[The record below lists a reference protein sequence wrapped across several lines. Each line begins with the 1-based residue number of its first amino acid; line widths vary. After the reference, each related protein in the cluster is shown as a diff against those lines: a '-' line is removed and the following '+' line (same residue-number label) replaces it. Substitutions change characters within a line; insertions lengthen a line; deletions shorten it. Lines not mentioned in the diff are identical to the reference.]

1 MLKTTVKELNN
12 EIVDKNESEEQMRT
26 TIVTQE
32 ELVDK
37 LSMVIKYNSSCVIV
51 YMFSYIK
58 KNMLKYFD
66 NVRYI

>member
-1 MLKTTVKELNN
+1 MKELNK

-37 LSMVIKYNSSCVIV
+37 LSMVIKIYQFLCNSL
-51 YMFSYIK
+51 FSYIK
-58 KNMLKYFD
+58 KPMLKYFD
-66 NVRYI
+66 MLYFDNVRCI

>member
-1 MLKTTVKELNN
+1 MFKTSRTVLFHQEIGMLKTTVEELNN

-37 LSMVIKYNSSCVIV
+37 LSMVIKI
-51 YMFSYIK
+51 
-58 KNMLKYFD
+58 
-66 NVRYI
+66 